1 MIKNY
6 MVFLKTSGLSPYVWA
21 ILCILPFYFIFQ
33 SDATNQY
40 KMIGI
45 IVTLLFLSLFRL
57 AYKTTGWMRYVWTFV
72 LMGCF
77 TYMTILFGYIYFA
90 FFLAYLAGNIK
101 KKADFVAIYVLLL
114 VSTGIS
120 IYLGILLHQA
130 FFLKQMPFVIITW
143 LSITL
148 LPFTIRNRKVLGHLE
163 EKLDDANKKISE
175 LLVVEERERIAR
187 DLHDTLGQK
196 LSLIGLK
203 SDLARRLINKNPEQ
217 AASELIDVQQTAR
230 TALNEVRKMVSSM
243 RGIRLKDEIVLVET
257 MLDAANIQF
266 SLDEKQKLKDVS
278 LLTENILSM
287 CLKESVTNIVKHS
300 GATKCRVIFEQ
311 NWKEIIMTICDN
323 GVFKNLET
331 GLARGHGLIGMR
343 ERLEFVNGSL
353 EIAVNDG
360 TCLIIKVPNETKQSV
375 KEGQA

>member
-6 MVFLKTSGLSPYVWA
+6 IAFLKNSGLSPYIWA
-21 ILCILPFYFIFQ
+21 ILCILPFYFILQ
-33 SDATNQY
+33 LDAATEY
-40 KMIGI
+40 KVTGI
-45 IVTLLFLSLFRL
+45 IVTFLFLSLFRL
-57 AYKTTGWMRYVWTFV
+57 AYKASGWVKYVWTIT
-72 LMGCF
+72 LMGCS
-77 TYMTILFGYIYFA
+77 TILAILFGYIYFV
-90 FFLAYLAGNIK
+90 FFLAYIAGNVK
-101 KKADFVAIYVLLL
+101 KTAHFVAIYVLLL
-114 VSTGIS
+114 ISTGIS
-120 IYLGILLHQA
+120 IYFGILLHQA
-130 FFLKQMPFVIITW
+130 FFLKQLPFILITW

-148 LPFTIRNRKVLGHLE
+148 LPFTIRNRKVLGRLE

-203 SDLARRLINKNPEQ
+203 SDLARRLIHKNPEQ
-217 AASELIDVQQTAR
+217 AANELLDVQQTAR

-243 RGIRLKDEIVLVET
+243 RGIRLKDEVVLAEK
-257 MLDAANIQF
+257 MLSAADIK
-266 SLDEKQKLKDVS
+266 LTIEERQKLENIP

-300 GATKCRVIFEQ
+300 GATECHVTFEQ
-311 NWKEIIMTICDN
+311 NWKETIMTICDN
-323 GVFKNLET
+323 GVFKDRET
-331 GLARGHGLIGMR
+331 SFQRGHGLIGMN

-353 EIAVNDG
+353 EIALQG
-360 TCLIIKVPNETKQSV
+360 RTCLVIKVPNETKQVV

>member
-6 MVFLKTSGLSPYVWA
+6 IAFLKISGLSPYVWA

-33 SDATNQY
+33 SDVANQD

-45 IVTLLFLSLFRL
+45 VVTILFLSMFRV
-57 AYKTTGWMRYVWTFV
+57 AYKTTGWMKYVWTLV

-175 LLVVEERERIAR
+175 LLIVEERERIAR

-217 AASELIDVQQTAR
+217 AASELVDVQQTAR
-230 TALNEVRKMVSSM
+230 TALNEVRKLVSSM
-243 RGIRLKDEIVLVET
+243 RGIRLKDEIVLVDT
-257 MLDAANIQF
+257 MLNAANIQF
-266 SLDEKQKLKDVS
+266 RLDERQKLTDVS

-300 GATKCRVIFEQ
+300 GATESQVTFEQ
-311 NWKEIIMTICDN
+311 DWKEITMTIWDN
-323 GVFKNLET
+323 GVFKGRANSFD
-331 GLARGHGLIGMR
+331 RGHGLIGMR

-353 EIAVNDG
+353 HIDLKEG
-360 TCLIIKVPNETKQSV
+360 TRLIIKVPNETKRAV

>member
-6 MVFLKTSGLSPYVWA
+6 IAFLKMSGLSPYVWA

-33 SDATNQY
+33 SDTTNQN

-45 IVTLLFLSLFRL
+45 VVTLLFLSLFRL
-57 AYKTTGWMRYVWTFV
+57 AYKTTGWMKYVWTLV

-77 TYMTILFGYIYFA
+77 TYMTVLFGYIYLA

-101 KKADFVAIYVLLL
+101 KKADFVAIYILLL

-120 IYLGILLHQA
+120 IYLGILLHQV
-130 FFLKQMPFVIITW
+130 FFLKQLPFIIITW

-148 LPFTIRNRKVLGHLE
+148 LPFTIRNRQVMGRLE

-217 AASELIDVQQTAR
+217 AASEMIDVQQTAR

-243 RGIRLKDEIVLVET
+243 RGIRLKDEMVSVET
-257 MLDAANIQF
+257 LLNAANIQF
-266 SLDEKQKLKDVS
+266 NIDEKQKLTDVP

-300 GATKCRVIFEQ
+300 GATECRVTFEQ
-311 NWKEIIMTICDN
+311 DWKEITMTIWDN
-323 GVFKNLET
+323 GVFKGRATSFE
-331 GLARGHGLIGMR
+331 RGHGLIGMR

-353 EIAVNDG
+353 DIDLKEG
-360 TCLIIKVPNETKQSV
+360 TRLIIKVPNETKRVV